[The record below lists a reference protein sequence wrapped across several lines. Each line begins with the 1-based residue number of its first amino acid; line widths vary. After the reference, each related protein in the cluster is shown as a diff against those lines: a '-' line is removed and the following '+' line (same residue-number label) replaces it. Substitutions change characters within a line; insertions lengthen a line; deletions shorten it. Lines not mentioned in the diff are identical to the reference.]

1 MPLAMKDHIKNPD
14 DMHVP
19 HPDHV
24 PIPTDRAMMDAR
36 KINPMDAAHVMDFG
50 NLALGHPD
58 ASHKNVWLVDLAVNV
73 YGLEEIKDSNRPISV
88 VVSCAVYFSPWS
100 LAPFSLLPPAD
111 ARCSRTGGRTRPSR
125 WPRWPPASSA
135 SPSASRARAAAR

>member
-1 MPLAMKDHIKNPD
+1 MPAAMKDYIKNPD

-50 NLALGHPD
+50 NLALGHPP
-58 ASHKNVWLVDLAVNV
+58 ASHKHVWLVDLAANV
-73 YGLEEIKDSNRPISV
+73 YGLDEIQGSDRPISV
-88 VVSCAVYFSPWS
+88 VVSVASVSIGAVSGP
-100 LAPFSLLPPAD
+100 PLPPPPMALASLV
-111 ARCSRTGGRTRPSR
+111 AR
-125 WPRWPPASSA
+125 
-135 SPSASRARAAAR
+135 